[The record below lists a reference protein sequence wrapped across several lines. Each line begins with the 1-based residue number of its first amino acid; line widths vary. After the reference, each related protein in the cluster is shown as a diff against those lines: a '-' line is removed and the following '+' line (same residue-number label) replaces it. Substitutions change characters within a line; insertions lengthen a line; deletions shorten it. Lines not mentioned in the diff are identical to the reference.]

1 MKLANIFA
9 PTLVATILGMGS
21 VAHAADTPT
30 TLKKVEATGTFTV
43 GTRAASFPFNYLDD
57 DNKQAGYAWEI
68 AERITA
74 EVKRKLNRDDIRV
87 KPMEVTPQTR
97 IPLVANQTVDL
108 ECSSTTHNAERE
120 KQVSFSTSYFI
131 VGTKLLV
138 PAGSP
143 IKNWTDLAGKTVAVS
158 AGTTN
163 ERMLRTLNEE
173 RQWKANIVMSNDIDN
188 TFMMVHSGRTMA
200 AAIDDMVLYGL
211 IARAKNPE
219 RWAAVGDILQ
229 PEAYACVLRKDDTEF
244 KALVDGVITG
254 MMKSGEMTELY
265 NKYFLS
271 PIKVRG
277 GFNINAPMSDPIRDL
292 IANPNDRIL

>member
-1 MKLANIFA
+1 
-9 PTLVATILGMGS
+9 
-21 VAHAADTPT
+21 
-30 TLKKVEATGTFTV
+30 
-43 GTRAASFPFNYLDD
+43 
-57 DNKQAGYAWEI
+57 
-68 AERITA
+68 
-74 EVKRKLNRDDIRV
+74 
-87 KPMEVTPQTR
+87 
-97 IPLVANQTVDL
+97 
-108 ECSSTTHNAERE
+108 
-120 KQVSFSTSYFI
+120 
-131 VGTKLLV
+131 
-138 PAGSP
+138 
-143 IKNWTDLAGKTVAVS
+143 
-158 AGTTN
+158 
-163 ERMLRTLNEE
+163 MLRTLNEE
-173 RQWKANIVMSNDIDN
+173 RQWKANIVLSNDIDN

-229 PEAYACVLRKDDTEF
+229 PEAYACVLRKGDTEF

-277 GFNINAPMSDPIRDL
+277 GFNINAPMSEPIRDL